1 MQTLYLQLLADSFV
15 LKFLRFGVV
24 GFSGLFVDFGI
35 TWLLKEVARWQK
47 YLSNAIGFIAA
58 ASSNYMLNRFWTFQ
72 STNPNVAVEYTGFI
86 FIAVLGLAINTLM
99 LWVLVSRVRMNFYVS
114 KVFAT
119 AVVMIW
125 NFVANL
131 VFTFNGMTF

>member
-1 MQTLYLQLLADSFV
+1 MQTIYLQLLADSFL

-35 TWLLKEVARWQK
+35 TWLLKEYARWQK

-58 ASSNYMLNRFWTFQ
+58 ASSNYMLNRWWTFQ
-72 STNPNVAVEYTGFI
+72 STNPNVAGEYIGFV
-86 FIAVLGLAINTLM
+86 FIALLGLIINTLM
-99 LWVLVSRVRMNFYVS
+99 LWLLVSRVRMNFYIS
-114 KVFAT
+114 KAFAT
-119 AVVMIW
+119 ALVMVW

-131 VFTFNGMTF
+131 VFTFNGMAL

>member
-58 ASSNYMLNRFWTFQ
+58 ASSNYMLNRLWTFQ
-72 STNPNVAVEYTGFI
+72 STNPNVAFEYTGFI

-99 LWVLVSRVRMNFYVS
+99 LWILVSRVRMNFYVS

>member
-58 ASSNYMLNRFWTFQ
+58 ASSNYMFNRLWTFQ

-86 FIAVLGLAINTLM
+86 FISVLGLAINTLM
-99 LWVLVSRVRMNFYVS
+99 LWILVSRVRMNFYVS

>member
-1 MQTLYLQLLADSFV
+1 M

-58 ASSNYMLNRFWTFQ
+58 ASSNYMLNRLWTFQ
-72 STNPNVAVEYTGFI
+72 STNPNVAFEYTGFI

-99 LWVLVSRVRMNFYVS
+99 LWILVSRVRMNFYVS

>member
-35 TWLLKEVARWQK
+35 TWLLKELARWQK
-47 YLSNAIGFIAA
+47 YLSNAIGFMAA
-58 ASSNYMLNRFWTFQ
+58 ASSNYMLNRWWTFQ
-72 STNPNVAVEYTGFI
+72 STNPNVVIEYTGFI
-86 FIAVLGLAINTLM
+86 FIAVLGLVINTLI
-99 LWVLVSRVRMNFYVS
+99 LWILVSRVRMNFYLS

-119 AVVMIW
+119 AVVMLW

>member
-1 MQTLYLQLLADSFV
+1 MLADSFV

-35 TWLLKEVARWQK
+35 TWLLKELARWQK
-47 YLSNAIGFIAA
+47 YLSNAIGFMAA
-58 ASSNYMLNRFWTFQ
+58 ASSNYMLNRWWTFQ
-72 STNPNVAVEYTGFI
+72 STNPNVVIEYTGFI
-86 FIAVLGLAINTLM
+86 FIAVLGLVINTLI
-99 LWVLVSRVRMNFYVS
+99 LWILVSRVRMNFYLS

-119 AVVMIW
+119 AVVMLW